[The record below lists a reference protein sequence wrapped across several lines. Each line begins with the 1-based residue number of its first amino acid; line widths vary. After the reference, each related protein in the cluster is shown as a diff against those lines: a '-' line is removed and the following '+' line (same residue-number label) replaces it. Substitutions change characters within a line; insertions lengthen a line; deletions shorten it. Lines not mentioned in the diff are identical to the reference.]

1 MIYEKLY
8 NEIYALLSV
17 KKLGSEYK
25 GIYKKSESP
34 DWINEYD
41 NIGIEVTQALLQY
54 EGEAQKLIDKFLG
67 MRLEDIPQAEIEPF
81 LDRAEFFCGR
91 LQAINTDNGSHSYVF
106 KTLYRFDKK
115 LYKLNTNYSLM
126 KKNCLYIFLHK
137 DNEVYSDI
145 EYIFE
150 TIQAQQSRKTNK
162 FHTVF
167 LNCIDTIYALDFSVG
182 QVSTIQLSE
191 NERENF
197 AQSALL
203 IRNRVG
209 GNEDFISEIEI

>member
-17 KKLGSEYK
+17 KRLGSEYK
-25 GIYKKSESP
+25 GIYKKIESP
-34 DWINEYD
+34 DWINEHD
-41 NIGIEVTQALLQY
+41 DIGIEVTQALLQY
-54 EGEAQKLIDKFLG
+54 EGEAQKVIDKFLG

-91 LQAINTDNGSHSYVF
+91 LQAINTENGTHSYVF

-126 KKNCLYIFLHK
+126 KRNCFYIFLHK
-137 DNEVYSDI
+137 DNVVYSDI

-150 TIQAQQSRKTNK
+150 NIKVQQSRKKNK
-162 FHTVF
+162 FNTVF
-167 LNCIDTIYALDFSVG
+167 LNCIETIYVLDFNLG
-182 QVSTIQLSE
+182 IISTIMLSE
-191 NERENF
+191 IEQKKF
-197 AQSALL
+197 AESTLR

-209 GNEDFISEIEI
+209 GNEDFIGEIEI